1 MKRFDE
7 DGNFVNPP
15 KPEYEEELQQ
25 VQPINYV
32 YIYNE
37 ENTGSEKDS
46 D

>member
-15 KPEYEEELQQ
+15 KPEEEEELQQ